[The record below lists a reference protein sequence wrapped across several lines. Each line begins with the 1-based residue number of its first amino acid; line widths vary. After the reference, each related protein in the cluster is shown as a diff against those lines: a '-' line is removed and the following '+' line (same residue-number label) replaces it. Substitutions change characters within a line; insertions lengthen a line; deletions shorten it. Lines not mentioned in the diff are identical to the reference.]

1 MATTT
6 TQYSV
11 VLAAA
16 AGPIAT
22 ATAALNTAYNNI
34 LCAPNP
40 INQAPTSPNIV
51 GDTGLC
57 NDAAGATFSLAL
69 TINYTGQVAQT
80 IPNPTTLTGAS
91 VTKVI
96 SASAATAALAASG
109 VNTAIQGV
117 TLAPLPQT
125 GNIMIPTIITGP
137 TMYQSTNVGAP
148 ITISVTIQYYG
159 I

>member
-1 MATTT
+1 MATLT

-16 AGPIAT
+16 SGNLAT
-22 ATAALNTAYNNI
+22 ATGALNTAYGNV

-40 INQAPTSPNIV
+40 ISGAPTSPNIV
-51 GDTGLC
+51 GDTGMC
-57 NDAAGATFSLAL
+57 NDAPGANFSLAL
-69 TINYTGQVAQT
+69 VINYTGQVAQP
-80 IPNPTTLTGAS
+80 IPNPTTATGAT

-96 SASAATAALAASG
+96 SASAATALLAATAI
-109 VNTAIQGV
+109 NTAIQAV

-125 GNIMIPTIITGP
+125 GNISIPTIITGP